1 VDGISC
7 SGGPF
12 ILMADTPIKRAQTYE
27 ALLADISS
35 QFANLPS
42 DQFEREIEDALRQL
56 IAFLGFDRGF
66 FAEFDDEGWLNVSC
80 AVSVEGMEAWSR
92 GPMPAFLSWYV
103 GQLGA
108 GNIISIESIDD
119 FPPEA
124 TGEVEDFRRTEMHS
138 QLAISLR
145 VDGRIIAAIGFD
157 ALHPTQAWPDH
168 LTAPLRLLGEV
179 FALALARKRA
189 EDNLAAALAEIEQ
202 LRHEAALAEIEQLQR
217 EDASLP
223 SEQSLCS
230 RFGLTAAEAHIAL
243 GIARGETLALM
254 ASARGTSVTTAR
266 TQLQSVFAKVGV
278 RRQAELVALLSG
290 RLHSSPES
298 AVIAFRQTTLAD

>member
-1 VDGISC
+1 MPREKIKVDQRRMAGTFAFSWTA
-7 SGGPF
+7 SLVRGPF

-42 DQFEREIEDALRQL
+42 HQFEREIEDALRQL

-157 ALHPTQAWPDH
+157 HFTP
-168 LTAPLRLLGEV
+168 R
-179 FALALARKRA
+179 
-189 EDNLAAALAEIEQ
+189 
-202 LRHEAALAEIEQLQR
+202 RH
-217 EDASLP
+217 
-223 SEQSLCS
+223 
-230 RFGLTAAEAHIAL
+230 GLTTSQRRSDSWVKCSL
-243 GIARGETLALM
+243 WRLR
-254 ASARGTSVTTAR
+254 ASAQRII
-266 TQLQSVFAKVGV
+266 
-278 RRQAELVALLSG
+278 LLLPLLRSSSYDMKLPLLRSSSYDVKT
-290 RLHSSPES
+290 RLFRASKLYVQGS
-298 AVIAFRQTTLAD
+298 A